1 MGWVGRAWGK
11 YFGCV
16 RENTHIIYNALV
28 QGAFF
33 VGCRIEN
40 SHYVA
45 GDKFKKKA
53 HRHIDRN
60 TYQQTSLRFMVRVRV
75 RVRIGLRLGFWLG

>member
-1 MGWVGRAWGK
+1 MHNR
-11 YFGCV
+11 V
-16 RENTHIIYNALV
+16 RKKHKTFKQPCQSFSTNSETHIIYNALV
-28 QGAFF
+28 QGAFL

-45 GDKFKKKA
+45 GNKKA

-60 TYQQTSLRFMVRVRV
+60 TYYIPTNIIKVHGKGK
-75 RVRIGLRLGFWLG
+75 GLG

>member
-1 MGWVGRAWGK
+1 MGWVGQACTG
-11 YFGCV
+11 
-16 RENTHIIYNALV
+16 NTHIIYNALV
-28 QGAFF
+28 QGAFL

-45 GDKFKKKA
+45 GDKKA

-60 TYQQTSLRFMVRVRV
+60 TYYIPTNIIKVHGKGK
-75 RVRIGLRLGFWLG
+75 GLGSRLGFILRVMFKVQG